1 MTGFDSKRQAS
12 KALLQQAFDALELA
26 RDAHCLPGPVNTLVY
41 QAINSISAEFA
52 QENPWRD
59 AIDAELI
66 CCHIGTVESFPTAKY
81 ALNELINWYVKVALD
96 PEVSSAAKAL
106 VDRGRAAVAEPLID
120 EMDAVA
126 SRYAHKLAL
135 DLECVLSNYIGP
147 WYDTAMQTL
156 SEYRMAMNR
165 IHERE
170 SPTFMGEPDMGNPI
184 SPMAERL
191 RDALQ
196 VAITQNDHD
205 MLMTGE
211 ELRSARAA
219 LEATK

>member
-12 KALLQQAFDALELA
+12 LNTLDHMQYQGRPSRPEELA
-26 RDAHCLPGPVNTLVY
+26 QP
-41 QAINSISAEFA
+41 
-52 QENPWRD
+52 NPWRE

-66 CCHIGTVESFPTAKY
+66 CTHLGTADSFFTAQE
-81 ALNELINWYVKVALD
+81 ALEVLISWHVAVALD
-96 PEVSSAAKAL
+96 PEVSSDAQAL
-106 VDRGRAAVAEPLID
+106 IDRGAAAVAEPLID

-170 SPTFMGEPDMGNPI
+170 SPTFMGEPDVRNRTSG
-184 SPMAERL
+184 
-191 RDALQ
+191 
-196 VAITQNDHD
+196 
-205 MLMTGE
+205 G
-211 ELRSARAA
+211 SAA
-219 LEATK
+219 

>member
-1 MTGFDSKRQAS
+1 MKTPQPSHSLDTLDHIGYQGRESKP
-12 KALLQQAFDALELA
+12 DEL
-26 RDAHCLPGPVNTLVY
+26 
-41 QAINSISAEFA
+41 A
-52 QENPWRD
+52 QENPWRE
-59 AIDAELI
+59 AIDAELV
-66 CCHIGTVESFPTAKY
+66 CLHLGTVDSFPDAKF
-81 ALNELINWYVKVALD
+81 ALDLLISWHIAVALD
-96 PEVSSAAKAL
+96 PEVSASAKLL

-170 SPTFMGEPDMGNPI
+170 SPTFMGEPDVRNRTSG
-184 SPMAERL
+184 
-191 RDALQ
+191 
-196 VAITQNDHD
+196 
-205 MLMTGE
+205 G
-211 ELRSARAA
+211 SAA
-219 LEATK
+219 